1 MKDVSRS
8 LVVLP
13 SGDALPSIT
22 VSIGVSQARA
32 DDTLISLFDRAED
45 ALQLARDK
53 GGNCIN
59 AEQ

>member
-1 MKDVSRS
+1 VTDVGRS

-32 DDTLISLFDRAED
+32 DDTLASLFDRADE
-45 ALQLARDK
+45 ALQLARDN
-53 GGNCIN
+53 GGNCIK
-59 AEQ
+59 AV